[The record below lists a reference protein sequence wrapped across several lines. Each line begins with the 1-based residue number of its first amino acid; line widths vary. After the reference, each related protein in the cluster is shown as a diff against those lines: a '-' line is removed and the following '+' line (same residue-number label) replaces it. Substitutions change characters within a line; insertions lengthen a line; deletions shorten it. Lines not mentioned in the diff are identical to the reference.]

1 MKNYLGSSPLVEDV
15 QSIAATLLHN
25 AKTEG
30 AVHAFS
36 WSRVA
41 GGKLLYKRDKPVFPD
56 APFVVSRFDD
66 NLNLYSG
73 AYDLDQDQA
82 WTVYEKYLKY

>member
-1 MKNYLGSSPLVEDV
+1 MNDLGSSPLVEDV
-15 QSIAATLLHN
+15 QSIAATLLRN

-41 GGKLLYKRDKPVFPD
+41 GGKLLYKRDKPVFPN
-56 APFVVSRFDD
+56 APFVVSRFDND
-66 NLNLYSG
+66 LNLYSG
-73 AYDLDQDQA
+73 TYDLEQERA
-82 WTVYEKYLKY
+82 WEVYEKP